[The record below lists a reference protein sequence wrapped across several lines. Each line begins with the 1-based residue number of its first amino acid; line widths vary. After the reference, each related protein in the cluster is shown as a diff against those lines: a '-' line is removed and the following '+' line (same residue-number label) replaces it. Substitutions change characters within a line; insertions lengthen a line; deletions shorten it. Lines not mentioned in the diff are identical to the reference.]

1 MFTPQNGRDFVLGIW
16 KYHLEMGY
24 GNRGIRGYL
33 EVRFGSAL
41 DTEIK
46 FRKYS
51 STKHNQL
58 AEQNKTVWDKFWEQN
73 TTI

>member
-1 MFTPQNGRDFVLGIW
+1 MFAVQIGRDFVLGIW

-24 GNRGIRGYL
+24 GNRGIKGYL

-46 FRKYS
+46 FRKNS
-51 STKHNQL
+51 STKQISSVYN
-58 AEQNKTVWDKFWEQN
+58 F
-73 TTI
+73 

>member
-24 GNRGIRGYL
+24 GNRGIKGYL

-51 STKHNQL
+51 L
-58 AEQNKTVWDKFWEQN
+58 NKTQPVSRTKQN
-73 TTI
+73 CLG